1 MKAVVDQAERFK
13 AIDPRESFIV
23 SAPAG
28 SGKTGLITQRIL
40 GLLATVDEPEEILS
54 ITFCKGNQESLS
66 IENQKNSSDT
76 LINGSK
82 DKEWKEYKMVYARF
96 NQENRIRTFYSEKA
110 YEACSN

>member
-40 GLLATVDEPEEILS
+40 GLLATVNEPEEILS
-54 ITFCKGNQESLS
+54 ITFTRKGRRR
-66 IENQKNSSDT
+66 
-76 LINGSK
+76 NGIKS
-82 DKEWKEYKMVYARF
+82 AHGTPTSR
-96 NQENRIRTFYSEKA
+96 
-110 YEACSN
+110 